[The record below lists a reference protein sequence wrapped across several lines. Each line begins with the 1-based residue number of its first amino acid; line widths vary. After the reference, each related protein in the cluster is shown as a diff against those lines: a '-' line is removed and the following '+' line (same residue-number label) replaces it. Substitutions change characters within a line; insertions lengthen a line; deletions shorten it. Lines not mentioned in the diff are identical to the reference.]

1 MSNGI
6 FGFIP
11 DATMVGTIFIN
22 MLSSI
27 LTGCVNN
34 LEIITN
40 SEILTATNLGMI
52 SVTQPVHIILKN
64 NTEEFIKIKYDN
76 VEQII
81 NLNKILTMH
90 NKEDIEQLMRIKLF
104 TNINNTISSVTDEYL
119 MNFKTE
125 LENINKGVKSEYI
138 KNIIDD
144 IYYFFNWTLYPIT
157 IFINHTFVS
166 AFI

>member
-1 MSNGI
+1 MFKLKQYKKYKHYIIG
-6 FGFIP
+6 
-11 DATMVGTIFIN
+11 IFIN

-76 VEQII
+76 VEQNLI
-81 NLNKILTMH
+81 NYFVDTQGY
-90 NKEDIEQLMRIKLF
+90 DYARYCGCIEGEF
-104 TNINNTISSVTDEYL
+104 
-119 MNFKTE
+119 
-125 LENINKGVKSEYI
+125 
-138 KNIIDD
+138 
-144 IYYFFNWTLYPIT
+144 
-157 IFINHTFVS
+157 
-166 AFI
+166 